1 MRACLAA
8 LAILC
13 SLISVA
19 AAEVKSATPDAML
32 MEFRGTIPLPREQA
46 WARAL
51 AIPAWWSDGHTWS
64 ADASNMTLDARA
76 GGCWCE
82 SWADGQ
88 VEHGRVLALMNGSL
102 LRLQASLGP
111 LQEMAVS
118 GVLLISLARSDTEG
132 ATDVMMTYRVNG
144 VASSGLDALAPV
156 VDGVMAEQFARL
168 IAP

>member
-1 MRACLAA
+1 MRACLVA
-8 LAILC
+8 LAIAC
-13 SLISVA
+13 SAAPVA
-19 AAEVKSATPDAML
+19 AAEVKSAAPDAML
-32 MEFRGTIPLPREQA
+32 LEFRGTIPLAREQA
-46 WARAL
+46 WGRAL
-51 AIPAWWSDGHTWS
+51 AIPTWWSDAHTWS
-64 ADASNMTLDARA
+64 GDAANMTLDARA

-82 SWADGQ
+82 SWVDGQ

-102 LRLQASLGP
+102 MRLQASLGP

-144 VASSGLDALAPV
+144 ATSSNLDAIAPA
-156 VDGVMAEQFARL
+156 VDQVMSEQFARL